1 MTQETFW
8 FANCNSLAMEEVV
21 TPLPRPDIT
30 PPVTK
35 MNFVCTLMKWVRGFC
50 MFGRSIPFGFY
61 FYKRKTIV
69 KYGFITWILAPMFD
83 EREEL

>member
-1 MTQETFW
+1 
-8 FANCNSLAMEEVV
+8 
-21 TPLPRPDIT
+21 
-30 PPVTK
+30 
-35 MNFVCTLMKWVRGFC
+35 